1 MKYVFACLLFVS
13 TLTTMGQYRQLSPQA
28 EISILTVGPGKNL
41 YDCFGHSAFRIVD
54 PASGLDL
61 AYNYG
66 MFDTDAPNF
75 YLKFSMSTAQY
86 WLAAYRFDYFL
97 QSYQRQNR
105 WITEQVLNLTLEEKQ
120 QIFEKLE
127 DNRRP
132 ENKFYRYDQFYD
144 NCATR
149 MRDLVSDALGDNITF
164 SADHL
169 DESTSL
175 RDLVDENTF
184 NFPWWDFGIDVA
196 LGSPL
201 DGAATPAEHMFLPD
215 YVMQGF
221 DNATIQRNGTMEP
234 AVKEKI
240 NLFETT
246 FYEQSKETLSPVL
259 IFALVALV
267 IILITFLDFKRNK
280 RSRWLDFS
288 LMLITG
294 LIGVVILFLWFATYH
309 STAAKNLNLLWAF
322 FPNLYVA
329 FLMLKKQPPA
339 WVRSYARILF
349 ILLLAMSFVWLLGLQ
364 VFSTAMIPIMV
375 FLAARYVF
383 LWQRAL
389 KNDESEAA

>member
-1 MKYVFACLLFVS
+1 
-13 TLTTMGQYRQLSPQA
+13 
-28 EISILTVGPGKNL
+28 
-41 YDCFGHSAFRIVD
+41 
-54 PASGLDL
+54 
-61 AYNYG
+61 
-66 MFDTDAPNF
+66 
-75 YLKFSMSTAQY
+75 
-86 WLAAYRFDYFL
+86 
-97 QSYQRQNR
+97 
-105 WITEQVLNLTLEEKQ
+105 
-120 QIFEKLE
+120 
-127 DNRRP
+127 
-132 ENKFYRYDQFYD
+132 
-144 NCATR
+144 
-149 MRDLVSDALGDNITF
+149 
-164 SADHL
+164 
-169 DESTSL
+169 
-175 RDLVDENTF
+175 
-184 NFPWWDFGIDVA
+184 
-196 LGSPL
+196 
-201 DGAATPAEHMFLPD
+201 MFLPD

-221 DNATIQRNGTMEP
+221 DNATIQRNGTTEP